1 MKVVWDFGGRRGSST
16 CLGVCVSVCVSGFW
30 EEAEPLPPLPH
41 SLWLRPVGRNRAWL
55 HRRHQTPWETVYLW
69 VTVNKPDTTR
79 CDCNICKQKC
89 YSTAVSSTSRS
100 LIKPLKHKGSLYTDI
115 RWTDLTLRQPA
126 DRLWT
131 LALLQQRDQHHRSY
145 LMETWRK
152 RAGQVRQFTGHRTS
166 WSDFNK
172 LEQPETDP
180 DQQLTLFSFRAWH
193 LKS

>member
-115 RWTDLTLRQPA
+115 PDSEAAGWPSLDAGAAAAERSASSELSNGNMEEKSRSGETVYWTQNFLIRF
-126 DRLWT
+126 
-131 LALLQQRDQHHRSY
+131 QQAGTTWNRPRS
-145 LMETWRK
+145 
-152 RAGQVRQFTGHRTS
+152 A
-166 WSDFNK
+166 
-172 LEQPETDP
+172 
-180 DQQLTLFSFRAWH
+180 AH
-193 LKS
+193 LILI

>member
-79 CDCNICKQKC
+79 CDCNICKQWMIHSCIIHQSVINKTSETQRELV
-89 YSTAVSSTSRS
+89 YRHTVNRPDSEAAGWPSLDAGAAAAERSASSELSNGNMEEKSRS
-100 LIKPLKHKGSLYTDI
+100 GETVYWTQNFLI
-115 RWTDLTLRQPA
+115 RF
-126 DRLWT
+126 
-131 LALLQQRDQHHRSY
+131 QQAGTTWNRPRS
-145 LMETWRK
+145 
-152 RAGQVRQFTGHRTS
+152 A
-166 WSDFNK
+166 
-172 LEQPETDP
+172 
-180 DQQLTLFSFRAWH
+180 AH
-193 LKS
+193 LILI